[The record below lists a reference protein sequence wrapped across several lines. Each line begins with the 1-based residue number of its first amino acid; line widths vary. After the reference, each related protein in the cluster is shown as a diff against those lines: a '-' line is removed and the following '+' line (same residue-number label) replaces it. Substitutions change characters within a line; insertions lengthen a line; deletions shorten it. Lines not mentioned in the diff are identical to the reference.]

1 VTVPVNPLTDDTVTA
16 MVPVVCPATTVE
28 LVGTTATVKS
38 VTVTVVAGFEVELAF
53 DESPA

>member
-38 VTVTVVAGFEVELAF
+38 VTVTVAGLEVELAF